1 MRQEKQ
7 TELQLM
13 GISIPGISVPGIS
26 IPGSWAGL
34 GKCGQEGCGMD
45 LGSSRE
51 VRVDL
56 GMAPCWVGVWT
67 GAEVGTSLL
76 RAWWGENDGVKGGV
90 RKSWDIQGLR
100 RSLGLFM

>member
-7 TELQLM
+7 TELQLT

-26 IPGSWAGL
+26 IPGSWTGL

-45 LGSSRE
+45 LGSSRGLQ
-51 VRVDL
+51 VDL
-56 GMAPCWVGVWT
+56 ETAPCWVGVWT

-76 RAWWGENDGVKGGV
+76 RVWWVENYGKKGGI
-90 RKSWDIQGLR
+90 RKIWDIQGLR
-100 RSLGLFM
+100 RSLRLFM